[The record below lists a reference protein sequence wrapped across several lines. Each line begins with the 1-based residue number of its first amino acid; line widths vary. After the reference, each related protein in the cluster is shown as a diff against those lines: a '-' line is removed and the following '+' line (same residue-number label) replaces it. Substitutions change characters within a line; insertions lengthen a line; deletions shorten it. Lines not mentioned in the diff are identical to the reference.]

1 MVNLSSFRD
10 FAAVS
15 RPFRADVE
23 IQDVEVEGEIPKEL
37 DGTFYRVCRFNSFPK
52 TLISDSF
59 FEVMQDPYYDRS
71 YYLNGAKSI
80 PFDGDGSISAFRV
93 KDGKASFQQR
103 YVMTE
108 RLVAERK
115 AGRSLFGINKNPFSH
130 HPCVRA
136 VMDATANVNVLVH
149 ANKLL
154 AVGENG
160 PAYEL
165 DPSGSSSSLCTSQAA
180 KSSNLRQ
187 PTDCWA

>member
-1 MVNLSSFRD
+1 MVNLNSFND

-23 IQDVEVEGEIPKEL
+23 IQDVEVEGEIPIEL
-37 DGTFYRVCRFNSFPK
+37 DGTFYRVRRVDYFPR
-52 TLISDSF
+52 TLISDCF
-59 FEVMQDPYYDRS
+59 VQVMQDPYYDRS

-165 DPSGSSSSLCTSQAA
+165 DPS
-180 KSSNLRQ
+180 KS
-187 PTDCWA
+187 

>member
-1 MVNLSSFRD
+1 
-10 FAAVS
+10 
-15 RPFRADVE
+15 
-23 IQDVEVEGEIPKEL
+23 
-37 DGTFYRVCRFNSFPK
+37 
-52 TLISDSF
+52 
-59 FEVMQDPYYDRS
+59 MQDPYYDRS

-93 KDGKASFQQR
+93 KGGKASFQQR
-103 YVMTE
+103 YIMTE
-108 RLVAERK
+108 RLFAERK

-136 VMDATANVNVLVH
+136 VIDAAANVNVLVH

-165 DPSGSSSSLCTSQAA
+165 DPSKYPRSICTSRAA
-180 KSSNLRQ
+180 KSSNLRE
-187 PTDCWA
+187 PTHYWT